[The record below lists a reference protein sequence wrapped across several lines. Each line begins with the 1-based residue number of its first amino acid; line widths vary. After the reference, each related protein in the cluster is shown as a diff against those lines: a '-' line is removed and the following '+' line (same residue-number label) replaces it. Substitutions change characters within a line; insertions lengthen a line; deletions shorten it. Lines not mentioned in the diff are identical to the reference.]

1 MLPPQAVATTSRE
14 PGSPET
20 PKRIGSKHAR
30 PPWNPPGSCSPSFNR
45 YALRMPSMDGQSRV
59 RRISMGLSPQRATRS
74 QGRWRLPVEVLELVL
89 DFAHDD
95 RPTLGRLGLTCR
107 ALLVGSRFHL
117 FETLVTAPRR
127 DSTAQRISLRALLAS
142 RYCTFKP
149 FVKRLR
155 FKKLEDVPT
164 VSSLATLFPYLDD
177 LTEVRTLI
185 FPLMDVTSE
194 HLKSAGWQALVRSR
208 LVTRITKLILVRA
221 FTMTFDEFAGVVAL
235 FPGVRELVCDQ
246 LEIDETDAALPVP
259 PPALRTVQ
267 LGDHILTTPDHG
279 KAKAFLRWLALR
291 EREAPLTLTIHADI
305 EDVEFLQDYTSAAP
319 AALQRVKVHLHDAR
333 AAPPPDLLGEIILS
347 SNYLAGF
354 STLTNL
360 TAVDVGLGALWF
372 QKLRGQLT
380 FHPAILYMPRVLRA
394 LPPNLE
400 RLSLD
405 VFSRREMEH
414 PFSVKDMEFD
424 RTWAAIDTILAGGHF
439 RRLRH
444 VQFAIFVDEYD
455 FKLKNDALEA
465 FCVAVCGKLP
475 GFVARGTLSFIRRQ
489 WDSYNDVN
497 WLIRD

>member
-1 MLPPQAVATTSRE
+1 ML
-14 PGSPET
+14 
-20 PKRIGSKHAR
+20 
-30 PPWNPPGSCSPSFNR
+30 
-45 YALRMPSMDGQSRV
+45 
-59 RRISMGLSPQRATRS
+59 
-74 QGRWRLPVEVLELVL
+74 
-89 DFAHDD
+89 FA
-95 RPTLGRLGLTCR
+95 
-107 ALLVGSRFHL
+107 
-117 FETLVTAPRR
+117 
-127 DSTAQRISLRALLAS
+127 
-142 RYCTFKP
+142 
-149 FVKRLR
+149 
-155 FKKLEDVPT
+155 
-164 VSSLATLFPYLDD
+164 
-177 LTEVRTLI
+177 
-185 FPLMDVTSE
+185 
-194 HLKSAGWQALVRSR
+194 
-208 LVTRITKLILVRA
+208 
-221 FTMTFDEFAGVVAL
+221 
-235 FPGVRELVCDQ
+235 
-246 LEIDETDAALPVP
+246 
-259 PPALRTVQ
+259 
-267 LGDHILTTPDHG
+267 
-279 KAKAFLRWLALR
+279 
-291 EREAPLTLTIHADI
+291 
-305 EDVEFLQDYTSAAP
+305 
-319 AALQRVKVHLHDAR
+319 
-333 AAPPPDLLGEIILS
+333 EIILS

-414 PFSVKDMEFD
+414 PFSVKDKEFN